1 MCSQTEQAASPAS
14 VGRTDLA
21 SFAVSDPPSQLP
33 AALPTTQP
41 PSQLPTAPPTTQPP
55 LQLHVPAPPTTQT
68 AVIPDE
74 VRGVWPSCDL
84 SPTVSH
90 SPATAPT
97 QTPPTPPPSFAQ
109 PLTLSPLPPSPGP
122 TPLPSTSLVTQPDDS
137 IVQEAAAL
145 LASLSDTLLSPPRPV
160 MVQASMDQQQAF
172 LPGLLE
178 VSSSQWLGG
187 VL

>member
-1 MCSQTEQAASPAS
+1 MS
-14 VGRTDLA
+14 VDRTDLA
-21 SFAVSDPPSQLP
+21 SLAISDPPSQLP
-33 AALPTTQP
+33 AAPPTTQP
-41 PSQLPTAPPTTQPP
+41 PLQLSAAPPTAQPPLQLSAAPPTTQPP

-90 SPATAPT
+90 SPATAPA
-97 QTPPTPPPSFAQ
+97 QTPPSPPPSFAQ

-145 LASLSDTLLSPPRPV
+145 LASLSDTLLSPPRPL
-160 MVQASMDQQQAF
+160 MAQASMDQQQAF
-172 LPGLLE
+172 LPGLME
-178 VSSSQWLGG
+178 VSTGQ
-187 VL
+187 